1 MTPEQF
7 EKLMTAQREQYKL
20 LKQILEVGRS
30 LDKKLEI
37 IVSDR
42 EVKDSDYHKSLAEY
56 KSFDWSSINA
66 RVLASDTDGVSA
78 VEWRDRI
85 YKRRSPENKLAP
97 AIWFS
102 RRDGDSYQ
110 KLISF
115 KQIQP
120 AEPISRKVLGQLSS
134 LK

>member
-1 MTPEQF
+1 M
-7 EKLMTAQREQYKL
+7 
-20 LKQILEVGRS
+20 
-30 LDKKLEI
+30 
-37 IVSDR
+37 
-42 EVKDSDYHKSLAEY
+42 
-56 KSFDWSSINA
+56 
-66 RVLASDTDGVSA
+66 
-78 VEWRDRI
+78 EWCGRI

>member
-42 EVKDSDYHKSLAEY
+42 EVKDPDYHKSLAEY

-66 RVLASDTDGVSA
+66 RVVASDTD
-78 VEWRDRI
+78 
-85 YKRRSPENKLAP
+85 
-97 AIWFS
+97 
-102 RRDGDSYQ
+102 
-110 KLISF
+110 
-115 KQIQP
+115 
-120 AEPISRKVLGQLSS
+120 
-134 LK
+134 